1 MPVLPVLGLV
11 LAYVATIP
19 LANWMVQHVGTVC
32 QADGPCLLPVWP
44 GILAPSGV
52 ALAGLALVLRD
63 LVQRRAGLVW
73 SLAAI
78 GVGVAVSALVA
89 PPALVAGSA
98 MAFLVSE
105 LADAAVYTPL
115 QRRGLVVAVLAS
127 SAVGAVV
134 DSLVFLRLAF
144 GSLDHLDGQIIGKFW
159 AIAAAVGV
167 IALVRRREA
176 NDPQHLATR
185 ISR

>member
-1 MPVLPVLGLV
+1 MTVLPVIALV
-11 LAYVATIP
+11 AAYVATIP

-32 QADGPCLLPVWP
+32 VADGPCLLPVWP

-78 GVGVAVSALVA
+78 GVGVAVSALLA

-134 DSLVFLRLAF
+134 DSVVFLRLAF
-144 GSLDHLDGQIIGKFW
+144 GSLEHVEGQIIGKLW
-159 AIAAAVGV
+159 AIGAAVALIG
-167 IALVRRREA
+167 LVRRRESA
-176 NDPQHLATR
+176 GPRGSGGYAA
-185 ISR
+185 

>member
-1 MPVLPVLGLV
+1 VPALPVIALV
-11 LAYVATIP
+11 VAYVATIP
-19 LANWMVQHVGTVC
+19 LANWMVQNVGTVC
-32 QADGPCLLPVWP
+32 VANGPCLLPVWP

-78 GVGVAVSALVA
+78 GVGVAVSALLA

-115 QRRGLVVAVLAS
+115 QRRGLLVAVLAS

-134 DSLVFLRLAF
+134 DSVVFLRLAF
-144 GSLDHLDGQIIGKFW
+144 GSLDHVEGQIIGKLW
-159 AIAAAVGV
+159 AVAAAVALIGLMRRGV
-167 IALVRRREA
+167 RAGGDR
-176 NDPQHLATR
+176 DGLAA
-185 ISR
+185 